1 MLHHRTC
8 HLCEAMCGI
17 AITVDGDRITAI
29 RGDADDPFSRG
40 HICPKAVALQDVQGD
55 PDRLTHPVRRT
66 AGGWQRLSWDEAFD
80 EAAAR
85 IQAVQGAHGRDA
97 MALYVGN
104 PTVHNH
110 GALLFGGLLSRALR
124 TRHRFSATSV
134 DQLPHHLAAY
144 LMYGHQLL
152 LPVPDLDRTRFLLVL
167 GANPVVSNGSL
178 MTAPDV
184 ARRLKAIRARGG
196 RLVVVDP
203 RRSET
208 AAMADEHLFIRPGT
222 DVLLL
227 LALLHTLVAEERI
240 APGRL
245 EAFTDGWDVLARA
258 VEPFAP
264 GRVAAATGIAA
275 DRLRGLARQFAA
287 SAPAVCYG
295 RVGVSTQAFGG
306 LCQWLIQALNIA
318 TGNLDRAGGAM
329 FTRPA
334 FDLVEQTARRR
345 QQGHFATRRTRVR
358 QLPNFGGEFPVAALA
373 EEILTPGDGQI
384 RGLLTSAGNP
394 VLSTP
399 NGRQLDRA
407 LATLDAMVAI
417 DFYINETTRHAHVIL
432 PPTFAL
438 EHAHYDVVFHTLAIR
453 NTAKYSP
460 PLFAPAP
467 GARHDWQI
475 LLELATRLNRRGVK
489 NSVVAGVTRAVMGT
503 LGPDAMLAWALRQGP
518 YGAGWRPWGGLT
530 LRALKRARHGVDL
543 GPLAPCLPER
553 LFTRDRR
560 IDLAPAVFL
569 ADLARVEA
577 TLLGG
582 GETAVRGSPGLKTRG
597 SGSAEKARG
606 SGSDDPPPRGSEDPR
621 GSADPRGSQDAPL
634 VLIGRREL
642 RSNNSWM
649 HNCERL
655 VKGPRRCTLQMHP
668 ADAGA
673 RGLGEGDTARVT
685 SRVGHVEV
693 PVEVTDEMMPGVV
706 SLPHGW
712 GHGRPGVLQRV
723 ATRDPGA
730 SINDLTDDQALDA
743 LCGTAAFSG
752 VAVTVGRW
760 LEA

>member
-1 MLHHRTC
+1 MVHYRTC
-8 HLCEAMCGI
+8 NLCEAMCGI
-17 AITVDGDRITAI
+17 RIVVDEGRIQSI

-40 HICPKAVALQDVQGD
+40 HICPKAVALQDVHAD
-55 PDRLTHPVRRT
+55 PDRLKNPVRRT

-152 LPVPDLDRTRFLLVL
+152 LPVPDLDRARFLLVL

-184 ARRLKAIRARGG
+184 ARRLKDIRARGG
-196 RLVVVDP
+196 RVVVVDP

-227 LALLHTLVAEERI
+227 LALLHTLFAEQRT

-275 DRLRGLARQFAA
+275 DRMRGLARQFAT

-345 QQGHFATRRTRVR
+345 QHGHFATRRTRVR

-399 NGRQLDRA
+399 NGGQLDRA
-407 LATLDAMVAI
+407 LATLDAMIAI
-417 DFYINETTRHAHVIL
+417 DFYVNETTRHAHVIL

-438 EHAHYDVVFHTLAIR
+438 EHGHYDVVFHTLAIR

-475 LLELATRLNRRGVK
+475 LLELATRLNRRGFK
-489 NSVVAGVTRAVMGT
+489 SSVVAGLTRAVTGT

-530 LRALKRARHGVDL
+530 LRALKRAPHGVDL
-543 GPLAPCLPER
+543 GPLEPCLPER

-560 IDLAPAVFL
+560 IDLAPAVFV
-569 ADLARVEA
+569 ADLPRVGASLPDGDEPAVLHDEPGGDAAVPVARRA
-577 TLLGG
+577 D
-582 GETAVRGSPGLKTRG
+582 PGLRAG
-597 SGSAEKARG
+597 RCENA
-606 SGSDDPPPRGSEDPR
+606 RGSEDTR
-621 GSADPRGSQDAPL
+621 L

-668 ADAGA
+668 ADASA
-673 RGLGEGDTARVT
+673 RGLGEGDTVRVT

-693 PVEVTDEMMPGVV
+693 PVEVTDGMMPGVV

-730 SINDLTDDQALDA
+730 SINDLTDDRAIDA

-752 VAVTVGRW
+752 VAVKVERW